1 MEDYGLVIKR
11 SDDDFVVFVD
21 ENQYYSGY
29 NVVPKT
35 VDPEN
40 AYDIEDVKA
49 YCEAHPEKVVTE
61 HPLESQIQTIEEIQ
75 QEQAE
80 LDSVNKELF
89 DRMVQ
94 KVFNPE
100 VSVQEEYVPTT
111 EELLA
116 KKAQLEQSIAQ
127 LKQSLK

>member
-11 SDDDFVVFVD
+11 SEDDFVVFVD

-40 AYDIEDVKA
+40 AYNIEDVKA
-49 YCEAHPEKVVTE
+49 YCESHPEKVVTE
-61 HPLESQIQTIEEIQ
+61 HPLESQIETIEKINE
-75 QEQAE
+75 EQMQ
-80 LDSVNKELF
+80 LDAVNKQLF

-94 KVFNPE
+94 KVFNPDIGT
-100 VSVQEEYVPTT
+100 QEEYIPTT

-127 LKQSLK
+127 LKQSLN